1 MTQDS
6 NDINFRAIVRGAVYS
21 VVGVAIVSGLLWVMY
36 DFYRTRYQSVD
47 ARRTLVTPTEI
58 QRSEALLQV
67 DPSIHWLRFKELQ
80 LEQLTTYGWT
90 SREQGKVRIPIDR
103 AMQRVVERGE

>member
-6 NDINFRAIVRGAVYS
+6 NDINFRAIMRGAVYS
-21 VVGVAIVSGLLWVMY
+21 VLGVAIVSGLLWIMY
-36 DFYRTRYQSVD
+36 DFYRERYQSVD
-47 ARRTLVTPTEI
+47 ARRTLVAPTEI

-67 DPSIHWLRFKELQ
+67 QPRTEWNQYKQQQ

-103 AMQRVVERGE
+103 AMQRIAERGE